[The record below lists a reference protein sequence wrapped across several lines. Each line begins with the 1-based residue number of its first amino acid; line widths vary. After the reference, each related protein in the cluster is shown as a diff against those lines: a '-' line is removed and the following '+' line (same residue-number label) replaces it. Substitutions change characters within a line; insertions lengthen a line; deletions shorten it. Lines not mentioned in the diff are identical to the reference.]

1 MRFEV
6 RPVALFLSLSL
17 CVPLQAAGGLD
28 KSVLL
33 DEQALIQLEQRA
45 EQANPREQ
53 CFLYTELV
61 SAMTEVAGKQ
71 IQNGDIDRAS
81 ATLKKVSE
89 FAQKIHMNL
98 ARDTKRLK
106 NAEMLMHRTT
116 YRLNEFLHNASTEDR
131 PTLQAALKQLSQ
143 VQTELL
149 TQVFSH

>member
-1 MRFEV
+1 
-6 RPVALFLSLSL
+6 
-17 CVPLQAAGGLD
+17 VPLQAAGGLD

-71 IQNGDIDRAS
+71 LQDGDIDRAS

-116 YRLNEFLHNASTEDR
+116 YRLNEFLHNASTEDK
-131 PTLQAALKQLSQ
+131 PTLEAALKQLSQ